1 MYAKY
6 KPARPISADQ
16 DILNQINEKGYYL
29 QENFVSE
36 QQVKLIRDEVESAYK
51 NLKEED
57 HSDFFCKEGG
67 HERIGNIDSH
77 SPLAKAYFYEN
88 ELINRLAKTY
98 VSKDA
103 KAYRKEADY
112 KYEIEVDYQA
122 NIAHFDDWRH
132 RFKAFLF
139 LNDVGPDNAP
149 MIYFEGSHKKAS
161 WRKEYEKDYII
172 HGPKGRY
179 GHFFPQEMMHLQSEQ
194 NFKPI
199 RLESK
204 AGTLFLG
211 DFRGIHQGTRL
222 KAGKRILLNCTFGL

>member
-149 MIYFEGSHKKAS
+149 MIYFEGSHK
-161 WRKEYEKDYII
+161 R
-172 HGPKGRY
+172 P
-179 GHFFPQEMMHLQSEQ
+179 
-194 NFKPI
+194 
-199 RLESK
+199 
-204 AGTLFLG
+204 LG
-211 DFRGIHQGTRL
+211 ERNMRRTI
-222 KAGKRILLNCTFGL
+222 